1 MKIIEVKGA
10 DGSALTNL
18 AGKFLFAK
26 NALKKYDFVF
36 LHIKATDTLAEDGKY
51 REKKEFIER
60 IDENLKPLLGL
71 KDALIV
77 ITADHSTCCNLKRHC
92 DELIPILISGSG
104 VENISKFSEKDCK
117 GGKLGILKQTDLMAK
132 ILELYKK

>member
-1 MKIIEVKGA
+1 L
-10 DGSALTNL
+10 D
-18 AGKFLFAK
+18 
-26 NALKKYDFVF
+26 
-36 LHIKATDTLAEDGKY
+36 
-51 REKKEFIER
+51 
-60 IDENLKPLLGL
+60 L

-104 VENISKFSEKDCK
+104 DFENISKFSEKDCK
-117 GGKLGILKQTDLMAK
+117 SGKLGILKQTDLMVK